1 LNLDTDVQVAALE
14 KLTRLHDK
22 NQMANF
28 LTYGR
33 WGLQEG
39 DIEKLNKE
47 EARKERVRCLCLY
60 N

>member
-1 LNLDTDVQVAALE
+1 ME

-28 LTYGR
+28 LTYGK
-33 WGLQEG
+33 WGLQEA

-47 EARKERVRCLCLY
+47 EARKERVRGF
-60 N
+60 NS